1 MTIEKSGLMARKDA
15 TVETIRL
22 LTESADKGHLSGL
35 LQMAADL
42 SERVPEG
49 GSVGGPK
56 RRPAFSIRLPRRTRS
71 FGRLSDADHGIL
83 FWGYGLVCALH
94 NALDGARRT
103 RIYLTTGRKAPAPAA
118 VLVAA
123 DLFRQSGLTVRLKDR
138 RPDARIITIGF

>member
-1 MTIEKSGLMARKDA
+1 MTSEKSGPIARKDA
-15 TVETIRL
+15 TVETIKL
-22 LTESADKGHLSGL
+22 LAESADKGHLCGL
-35 LQMAADL
+35 LQTAADL
-42 SERVPEG
+42 SARALEG
-49 GSVGGPK
+49 GSIGGPK
-56 RRPAFSIRLPRRTRS
+56 RRPAYSIRLPRRTRS

-94 NALDGARRT
+94 NALDGARQT

-123 DLFRQSGLTVRLKDR
+123 DLFRQSGLTVRLRDH